1 MKTKSL
7 LLSLILVVG
16 VLAFNSCSKEDDPA
30 PLTKENAELAVDDA
44 SADFETTTTDLLA
57 NDGFAL
63 QEQLYDMYLPFY
75 NTKKVSK
82 KTFGNVDVD
91 ALKKKASDYFNLSK
105 REYFNFH
112 FNYLFKIYFDGNTGT
127 WEWTNGEFVKTSDL
141 PADQIVAKFPYN
153 SETNNATLR
162 YYDYKYNSDYQEMTG
177 LKCEIK
183 VGNEVKLLIVYSA
196 SYGGSRTSFSMSH
209 KYDATFGVF
218 NYAENMSFSG
228 SGSETS
234 SKININASGT
244 LKKSGVVKFGQS
256 VNFIVTTAQQ
266 SANFVYDARLR
277 ISELELRLKM
287 AFASDEAEIIF
298 NSESDPNEYLQMSI
312 YTAGGAKVGD
322 FKYTKVEGE
331 WIPYFVYSDGTE
343 VSATQALGM
352 LYGRMDYFLDDLFE
366 LMYDIK

>member
-30 PLTKENAELAVDDA
+30 PLTPENAELAVEDA
-44 SADFETTTTDLLA
+44 NADYETTTTDLLA
-57 NDGFAL
+57 NDGYAL

-82 KTFGNVDVD
+82 KTFGNVDVE
-91 ALKKKASDYFNLSK
+91 ALKEKASNYFNSSK
-105 REYFNFH
+105 RESFNFH
-112 FNYLFKIYFDGNTGT
+112 FNYLFEIYFEGSTGT
-127 WEWTNGEFVKTSDL
+127 WEWNGEGFDHTSDL

-162 YYDYKYNSDYQEMTG
+162 YYDYKYNSDYEEMTG

-183 VGNEVKLLIVYSA
+183 VGTEVKLLIVYSA
-196 SYGGSRTSFSMSH
+196 SYGGSMSSFSMSE

-218 NYAENMSFSG
+218 NYTENMSFSG
-228 SGSETS
+228 SRSETS

-244 LKKSGVVKFGQS
+244 LKKSGEVKYGQS
-256 VNFIVTTAQQ
+256 VNFVVTTAQQ

-277 ISELELRLKM
+277 ISNLELRVKM
-287 AFASDEAEIIF
+287 AFSSDEAEIIF

-322 FKYTKVEGE
+322 FKFNKVEGE
-331 WIPYFVYSDGTE
+331 WMPYFVYSDGTE
-343 VSATQALGM
+343 VTAAVALGM
-352 LYGRMDYFLDDLFE
+352 LNGTMNNFMGDLFE
-366 LMYDIK
+366 LMYDFN